1 MAIGSNLW
9 KKAGNHSK
17 MGRMGQNGR
26 QFFGLHMIAVDS
38 KGNIYAGE
46 VFNGE
51 RVQRFIPL
59 R

>member
-1 MAIGSNLW
+1 
-9 KKAGNHSK
+9 
-17 MGRMGQNGR
+17 MGQNGG

-38 KGNIYAGE
+38 QGVIYTGE

-51 RVQRFIPL
+51 RVQRFVPV